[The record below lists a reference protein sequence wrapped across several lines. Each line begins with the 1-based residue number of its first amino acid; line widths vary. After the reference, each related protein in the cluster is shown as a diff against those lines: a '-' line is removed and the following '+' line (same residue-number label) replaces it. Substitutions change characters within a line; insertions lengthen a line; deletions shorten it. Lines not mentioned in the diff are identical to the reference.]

1 MCIYPA
7 AAATLHQHQ
16 QDLRIL
22 HSAQLRE
29 LETVIAEL
37 RLGGSGEPPAN
48 VKHSYMSTQFA
59 TGWRKHIGSPNL
71 QIISTKEP
79 LNIGH
84 FCRKW
89 FIKIRDL
96 MRLCHPVCTTDI
108 ELSCEKIDL
117 KEGQGEYVL
126 RITYIYIQSHLCFE
140 NNIYIYAI
148 TFMF

>member
-37 RLGGSGEPPAN
+37 RLRGSGEEPAN

-59 TGWRKHIGSPNL
+59 TGWRKHIGSPKL
-71 QIISTKEP
+71 QIIFHKRATKYSSLLQEMVYKDK
-79 LNIGH
+79 G
-84 FCRKW
+84 
-89 FIKIRDL
+89 
-96 MRLCHPVCTTDI
+96 
-108 ELSCEKIDL
+108 S
-117 KEGQGEYVL
+117 
-126 RITYIYIQSHLCFE
+126 
-140 NNIYIYAI
+140 YASLPPC
-148 TFMF
+148 MYYRY